1 MFLKLDM
8 IDIPNGFEIKVKLAI
23 ILSHEMNVS
32 GLKKKG
38 SKGKQLRVTFLKL
51 INKSERYIYIYIISS
66 VVHAFWLVLTYD
78 L

>member
-8 IDIPNGFEIKVKLAI
+8 IDIPNGFESKVKLAI

-38 SKGKQLRVTFLKL
+38 SKGKQLHVTFLKL
-51 INKSERYIYIYIISS
+51 INESERYIYLYNKLSYARILIGS
-66 VVHAFWLVLTYD
+66 HL
-78 L
+78 

>member
-38 SKGKQLRVTFLKL
+38 SKGKQLRVFLKL

-66 VVHAFWLVLTYD
+66 VVHAF
-78 L
+78 

>member
-32 GLKKKG
+32 RLKKNL
-38 SKGKQLRVTFLKL
+38 QLHLTFLKL
-51 INKSERYIYIYIISS
+51 INKSEQYISVIS
-66 VVHAFWLVLTYD
+66 
-78 L
+78 

>member
-51 INKSERYIYIYIISS
+51 INESERYIYLYNKLSYARILIGS
-66 VVHAFWLVLTYD
+66 HL
-78 L
+78 